1 MKNEIKERK
10 KKKKKKEK
18 IREKRTITL
27 ALIPRYRAFIH
38 SKDPPIQTGP
48 VIQKDYHHN
57 KACTHYLISICC
69 TDVKYLTK
77 SESN

>member
-1 MKNEIKERK
+1 
-10 KKKKKKEK
+10 
-18 IREKRTITL
+18 
-27 ALIPRYRAFIH
+27 LIPRYRAFIH